1 MAQLKDLI
9 VNGATRLI
17 GNAYAGTIQITT
29 INAPT
34 SSSGTTTFGPGTAG
48 YSLKT
53 NGTNIYWGEVVTT
66 DTNVTQEA
74 AITTN
79 GNYPIILAYST
90 ATTTATNTVNKTD
103 TLYYNPSTKVL
114 TINGGTVVC
123 TTFSGTFSGTASK
136 VSSALT
142 IGSLTY
148 DGSSAVTIDIYGGS
162 ITNH

>member
-1 MAQLKDLI
+1 
-9 VNGATRLI
+9 
-17 GNAYAGTIQITT
+17 
-29 INAPT
+29 
-34 SSSGTTTFGPGTAG
+34 
-48 YSLKT
+48 
-53 NGTNIYWGEVVTT
+53 
-66 DTNVTQEA
+66 
-74 AITTN
+74 
-79 GNYPIILAYST
+79 LAYST